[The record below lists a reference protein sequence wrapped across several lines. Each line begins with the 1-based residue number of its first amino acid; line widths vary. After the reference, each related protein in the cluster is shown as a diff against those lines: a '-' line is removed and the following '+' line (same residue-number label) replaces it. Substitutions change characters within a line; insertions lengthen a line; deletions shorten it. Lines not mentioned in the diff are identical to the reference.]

1 MLFWNYNTIN
11 YQYKPNKK
19 NQSVKSVEIQGGA
32 IANITNKLSSIQFKK
47 QKPSNNIKFIL

>member
-1 MLFWNYNTIN
+1 MLFWNYNTMN

-19 NQSVKSVEIQGGA
+19 NQTVKSVEIQGGS
-32 IANITNKLSSIQFKK
+32 IANITNNLSSIKFKK